1 MKKPLLSNMTLR
13 EKINQMIILPQWDLR
28 RKYEIKES
36 DYKIERPEK
45 EQEEMLKREQFGSL
59 YAQYG
64 TIVKGRN
71 TDLLDAESDERCK
84 STEFADM
91 INWEASFLK
100 IPPLVGGDSE
110 RNGAGQ
116 MHYDLTS
123 IISPLAMGATDD
135 ENLVYEMGAA
145 IARELRCTGV
155 NWRWSPVVDITNR
168 FSAIC
173 QIGRVFTD
181 MDVEKQS
188 RLGGAMIRGMQS
200 EGVAATAKHFP
211 GADPYEYRDSHFCTQ
226 AINISKEE
234 WWEKQGKIFQNVID
248 EGVYSIMTSHQAFP
262 AIDDS
267 TINGQFR
274 PTTVSKKITTDLLKN
289 EMGFDGVV
297 ITDGITMGGLYSMLP
312 YDELIVEIVNAGNDV
327 ILAASPDATDI
338 IEKAIA
344 DGRIEELRVDDAC
357 QRVLN
362 MKEKLG
368 MFEDGYVNVKY
379 RAEDVRDKTAEISL
393 EIARKAVTLVRDRN
407 NILPLDKNKIKKV
420 SIIASSHNDA
430 FYDRDLQHLKKIL
443 EDRGIEVY
451 MQRRLKNGL
460 ELKEISDNSDLII
473 YAAHV
478 SGHMPKGAAALMGE
492 ECETYFHAFTYG
504 KEKSIGISTGSPY
517 LEHDIMDNANAFVNL
532 YGTSPALFQAFVE
545 AIFGEIP
552 FMGKSPV
559 NLKPPKFVY
568 ED

>member
-1 MKKPLLSNMTLR
+1 MKKPLLSEMTLR
-13 EKINQMIILPQWDLR
+13 EKINQMIILAQWDLR
-28 RKYEIKES
+28 KRFENGE
-36 DYKIERPEK
+36 DYKVDRPEE
-45 EQEEMLKREQFGSL
+45 EQIEMLKNGQFGSL

-64 TIVKGRN
+64 TIVKGRS
-71 TDLLDAESDERCK
+71 TDLLDSEADVRCK

-110 RNGAGQ
+110 RSGAGQ

-123 IISPLAMGATDD
+123 VVSPLAMGATDD

-168 FSAIC
+168 FSKGC
-173 QIGRVFTD
+173 GVLRVFTD
-181 MDVEKQS
+181 IDVEKQS
-188 RLGGAMIRGMQS
+188 RLGIAMIKGMQS

-211 GADPYEYRDSHFCTQ
+211 GGDPYEYRDSHFCPGS
-226 AINISKEE
+226 INISKEE

-248 EGVYSIMTSHQAFP
+248 AGVYSIMPSHKSFP

-267 TINGQFR
+267 TINGKPR
-274 PTTVSKKITTDLLKN
+274 PTTVSKKILTDLLKN
-289 EMGFDGVV
+289 EMGFEGVI
-297 ITDGITMGGLYSMLP
+297 ITDGLTMAGVSSVLPWDEIIVESVKAGCDVLLCASP
-312 YDELIVEIVNAGNDV
+312 YDAD
-327 ILAASPDATDI
+327 T
-338 IEKAIA
+338 IEKAVL
-344 DGRIEELRVDDAC
+344 DGRIEESRIDDAC

-379 RAEDVRDKTAEISL
+379 KAEDVRDKTEAISL
-393 EIARKAVTLVRDRN
+393 EIARKAVTLLRDRN

-420 SIIASSHNDA
+420 SIIASTHNEA
-430 FYDRDLQHLKKIL
+430 FYTRDLQYLKKL
-443 EDRGIEVY
+443 FEDRGIEVY
-451 MQRRLKNGL
+451 MKRRLENGL

-473 YAAHV
+473 YAAYV
-478 SGHMPKGAAALMGE
+478 AGHMPKGTASLVE
-492 ECETYFHAFTYG
+492 KECETYFHAFKYG
-504 KEKSIGISTGSPY
+504 AEKTIGISCGSPY
-517 LEHDIMDNANAFVNL
+517 LAYDIMEGADAFVNL
-532 YGTSPALFQAFVE
+532 YHTSPHLMQAFVE
-545 AIFGEIP
+545 GIFGEIP
-552 FMGKSPV
+552 FVGKSPA

>member
-1 MKKPLLSNMTLR
+1 MKKPLLSDMTLR

-173 QIGRVFTD
+173 HIGRVFTD

-188 RLGGAMIRGMQS
+188 RLGSAMIRGMQS

-211 GADPYEYRDSHFCTQ
+211 GNDPYEYRDGHFCTS
-226 AINISKEE
+226 AINISKE
-234 WWEKQGKIFQNVID
+234 
-248 EGVYSIMTSHQAFP
+248 
-262 AIDDS
+262 
-267 TINGQFR
+267 
-274 PTTVSKKITTDLLKN
+274 
-289 EMGFDGVV
+289 
-297 ITDGITMGGLYSMLP
+297 
-312 YDELIVEIVNAGNDV
+312 
-327 ILAASPDATDI
+327 
-338 IEKAIA
+338 
-344 DGRIEELRVDDAC
+344 
-357 QRVLN
+357 
-362 MKEKLG
+362 
-368 MFEDGYVNVKY
+368 
-379 RAEDVRDKTAEISL
+379 
-393 EIARKAVTLVRDRN
+393 
-407 NILPLDKNKIKKV
+407 
-420 SIIASSHNDA
+420 
-430 FYDRDLQHLKKIL
+430 
-443 EDRGIEVY
+443 
-451 MQRRLKNGL
+451 
-460 ELKEISDNSDLII
+460 
-473 YAAHV
+473 
-478 SGHMPKGAAALMGE
+478 
-492 ECETYFHAFTYG
+492 
-504 KEKSIGISTGSPY
+504 
-517 LEHDIMDNANAFVNL
+517 
-532 YGTSPALFQAFVE
+532 
-545 AIFGEIP
+545 
-552 FMGKSPV
+552 
-559 NLKPPKFVY
+559 
-568 ED
+568 

>member
-1 MKKPLLSNMTLR
+1 MKKPLLSEMTLR
-13 EKINQMIILPQWDLR
+13 EKINQMIILAQWDLR
-28 RKYEIKES
+28 RRFENGE
-36 DYKIERPEK
+36 DYKVERPEE
-45 EQEEMLKREQFGSL
+45 EQIEMLKREQFGSL

-71 TDLLDAESDERCK
+71 TDLLDSEADERCK

-110 RNGAGQ
+110 RSGAGA

-135 ENLVYEMGAA
+135 ENLVYEIGAA
-145 IARELRCTGV
+145 LGRELRCTGV

-168 FSAIC
+168 FSNIC
-173 QIGRVFTD
+173 HVNRVFTD

-188 RLGGAMIRGMQS
+188 RLAIAMIKGMQS

-211 GADPYEYRDSHFCTQ
+211 GNDPYEYRDGHFCSSS
-226 AINISKEE
+226 ISVSKEE
-234 WWEKQGKIFQNVID
+234 WWKTQGVIFQNVID
-248 EGVYSIMTSHQAFP
+248 AGVYAIMTSHQSFP

-267 TINGQFR
+267 TINGQLR
-274 PTTVSKKITTDLLKN
+274 PTTISKKITTDLLKK
-289 EMGFDGVV
+289 EMGFEGVI
-297 ITDGITMGGLYSMLP
+297 ITDGITMGGLASILP
-312 YDELIVEIVNAGNDV
+312 WDELIVECVNAGNDV
-327 ILAASPDATDI
+327 ILCASPLDTDT
-338 IEKAIA
+338 IEKAVL
-344 DGRIEELRVDDAC
+344 DGRIEESRIDDAC

-368 MFEDGYVNVKY
+368 LFEDGYVNVKY
-379 RAEDVRDKTAEISL
+379 KAEDVRDKTAELSL
-393 EIARKAVTLVRDRN
+393 TAARKAVTLVRDRN
-407 NILPLDKNKIKKV
+407 SIFPLDKNNIKKV
-420 SIIASSHNDA
+420 SIIVSSHSDT
-430 FYDRDLQHLKKIL
+430 FYQRDIQHLKKEF

-451 MQRRLKNGL
+451 MQRRLNNGMEL
-460 ELKEISDNSDLII
+460 EGIANSSDLII
-473 YAAHV
+473 YAAMV
-478 SGHMPKGAAALMGE
+478 SGHMPKGAAALVE
-492 ECETYFHAFTYG
+492 KECETYFHAFKYG
-504 KEKSIGISTGSPY
+504 KEKTIGMSCGSPY
-517 LEHDIMDNANAFVNL
+517 LEHDIMEGADAFINL
-532 YGTSPALFQAFVE
+532 YGTSPYLLKAFVE

-552 FMGKSPV
+552 FEGKSPV